1 MRNPCRNCENACIKQ
16 TANREIHKPSR
27 NMTCYKCDKIQK
39 YREWRKSQ
47 QKYMPSEPLLT
58 MRELEQYQ
66 GSFVYWN
73 NRLWHIEGIKSL
85 QYRLVANLIRNE
97 CLYKAIE
104 RKNANE

>member
-1 MRNPCRNCENACIKQ
+1 
-16 TANREIHKPSR
+16 
-27 NMTCYKCDKIQK
+27 MTCYKCDKIQK

>member
-1 MRNPCRNCENACIKQ
+1 MRNPCRNCENARIKQ
-16 TANREIHKPSR
+16 TANREIHKPSY

-73 NRLWHIEGIKSL
+73 NRLWHIECIKSL